1 MNTFCLLESSSEQP
15 EASGTEQVPSTSTT
29 QTARDIDH
37 ETADGED
44 GIVVTEADT
53 PTSGKADVKGKGKE
67 RMM

>member
-1 MNTFCLLESSSEQP
+1 VNKFCLLESSSEQA
-15 EASGTEQVPSTSTT
+15 EASGAEQTPSTSTT

-44 GIVVTEADT
+44 DIVVTEDD
-53 PTSGKADVKGKGKE
+53 TSGKADIKGKGKE